1 MWGDT
6 FWRTDVALCPLSLPH
21 LPFTSAETTTKR
33 TVRYSL
39 CQLFRRLSIFHCSGR
54 SLSARVEQRERA
66 EERVALN
73 TAEGDILET
82 MPSRSAA
89 DFPVREFGPESGWA
103 LVNFPELWNYRELGW
118 VLAKR
123 DFQVRYRQALI
134 GMAWA
139 IVQPLATVLIFDVLF
154 RLIQARPTQQQLPF
168 VVVSLC
174 GILPWQLFAT
184 TLRDA
189 SDSLVGNREL
199 VTKTYFPRLILPISV
214 MLTSIV
220 DFLIGCVVLAVVC
233 WIYGVVPSGNIVFLP
248 AFFFLAA
255 VTALAG
261 GIWFSA
267 LNALYRDIHYIV
279 PFLLQIGLYMSPALY
294 QSEVVIPERWQ
305 WLYALNP
312 MVVVIEGFR
321 WSVLGTE
328 PPQLGMMIFSTVS
341 ALALWLPGLYFF
353 KRVERV
359 VADQI

>member
-1 MWGDT
+1 MPT
-6 FWRTDVALCPLSLPH
+6 
-21 LPFTSAETTTKR
+21 
-33 TVRYSL
+33 
-39 CQLFRRLSIFHCSGR
+39 SGR
-54 SLSARVEQRERA
+54 SGPFSLMESCGDFDANDDTRHRFPASLFSRIARLSMEKAPDS
-66 EERVALN
+66 
-73 TAEGDILET
+73 TET
-82 MPSRSAA
+82 PPPQDSLA
-89 DFPVREFGPESGWA
+89 DRFPLREFGPESDWS
-103 LVNFPELWNYRELGW
+103 LVNFRELWNYRELGW

-154 RLIQARPTQQQLPF
+154 RLVQAKPTQAGLPF

-199 VTKTYFPRLILPISV
+199 VTKTYFPRLILPVSV

-220 DFLIGCVVLAVVC
+220 DFLIGCGVLALVC
-233 WIYGVVPSGNIVFLP
+233 MIYGVVPSANLVYLPIFFL
-248 AFFFLAA
+248 LAA

-294 QSEVVIPERWQ
+294 QSEVVIPGQWQ

-321 WSVLGTE
+321 WSVLGTA
-328 PPQLGMMIFSTVS
+328 PPDWTTILFSTLS
-341 ALALWLPGLYFF
+341 ALALWIPGLLFF

>member
-1 MWGDT
+1 MKSEST
-6 FWRTDVALCPLSLPH
+6 SS
-21 LPFTSAETTTKR
+21 SAELT
-33 TVRYSL
+33 
-39 CQLFRRLSIFHCSGR
+39 
-54 SLSARVEQRERA
+54 AAAQRDAMR
-66 EERVALN
+66 
-73 TAEGDILET
+73 
-82 MPSRSAA
+82 
-89 DFPVREFGPESGWA
+89 FPLREFGPDNDGW
-103 LVNFPELWNYRELGW
+103 LVNFGELWNYRELGW

-123 DFQVRYRQALI
+123 DFMVRYRQALI

-139 IVQPLATVLIFDVLF
+139 VVQPLATVLIFDVLF
-154 RLIQARPTQQQLPF
+154 RLIQAKPTQEGLPF

-220 DFLIGCVVLAVVC
+220 DFLIGCLLLAIVC
-233 WIYGVVPSGNIVFLP
+233 VIYGVVPSSNIVFLP
-248 AFFFLAA
+248 IFFVLAA

-294 QSEVVIPERWQ
+294 QSETVIPERWQ

-321 WSVLGTE
+321 WSVLGTR
-328 PPQLGMMIFSTVS
+328 PPELGMMLFSTFS
-341 ALALWLPGLYFF
+341 ALALWLPGLWFF